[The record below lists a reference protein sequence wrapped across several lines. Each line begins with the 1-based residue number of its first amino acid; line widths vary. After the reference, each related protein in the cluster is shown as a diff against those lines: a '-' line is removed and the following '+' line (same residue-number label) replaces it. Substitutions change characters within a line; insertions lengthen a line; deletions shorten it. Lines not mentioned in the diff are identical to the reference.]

1 MTTNKITGKIT
12 GYAVKS
18 PDMKTPAEI
27 SATADIKEILG
38 MTPDWHRPEK
48 LFASVYKI
56 NKCPNSPEAAVYVT
70 ISNAVL
76 DNDAIVPVEI
86 FINSQDVKHQQWTTA
101 LTRTISAMFR
111 QGVDCSFIADEL
123 IQTHDPKGGFLQ
135 KGIYHPSLVSQIG
148 RIMKA
153 HMEGLKIAKPEGN
166 YGASPET
173 VTALVVEKTL
183 KDSLQDYFE
192 PEVVERLQKASV
204 SADNPNDPDGNTD
217 FPPNATLCLKCHYKA
232 VVVSDGCS
240 LCLNCSDSKCH

>member
-1 MTTNKITGKIT
+1 MTNNKITGKIT

-27 SATADIKEILG
+27 TATADIKEILG
-38 MTPDWHRPEK
+38 MTPDWTRPEK

-56 NKCPNSPEAAVYVT
+56 RKCPNSPDAAVYVT

-76 DNDAIVPVEI
+76 DNGEVVPVEI

-153 HMEGLKIAKPEGN
+153 HMEGLKIAKHAGN

-173 VTALVVEKTL
+173 IATLVEEKT
-183 KDSLQDYFE
+183 QNAEEE
-192 PEVVERLQKASV
+192 PV
-204 SADNPNDPDGNTD
+204 
-217 FPPNATLCLKCHYKA
+217 FPPEATLCYRCMYKA
-232 VVVSDGCS
+232 VVILDGCKT
-240 LCLNCSDSKCH
+240 CLNCGDSKCG